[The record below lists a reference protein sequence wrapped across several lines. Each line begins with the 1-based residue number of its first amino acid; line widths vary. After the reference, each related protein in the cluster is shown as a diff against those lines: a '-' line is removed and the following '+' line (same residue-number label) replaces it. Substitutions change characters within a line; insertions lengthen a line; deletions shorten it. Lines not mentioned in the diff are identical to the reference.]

1 MYEQFYGLSAK
12 PFRLRPDPHFFFG
25 SKGHKRAMAY
35 LEYGLSQGEGF
46 IVITGEVG
54 AGKTTLVRN
63 LFNNL
68 PSEQIVAA
76 HIVNTHLDS
85 DDTLRM
91 VVSAFGLPY
100 ENVSK
105 ADLLTRLESFLRQS
119 DLEGKRA
126 LLVVDEAQNLS
137 QRTVEELRM
146 LSNFQTDD
154 KCLLQTFLIGQPEFR
169 GILHSAGMQQL
180 RQRVIASYHLGP
192 MDAAETQAYIEHRL
206 HTVGWNGDPAFDAPA
221 FAAIYAHSGGIPR
234 KVNTLC
240 DRLLLMGFLE
250 EMHAFGEADVA
261 EVIRDIAEEFAL
273 PAGQAEPAQQA
284 QAQTCAGAGADAAA
298 DTVAPVNPAYLDE
311 RMMRL
316 EKSVVSVLNIL
327 KKIVA
332 TPAAGTAP
340 GSNNALG
347 NSLGNSTLG
356 NTGALGHNND

>member
-1 MYEQFYGLSAK
+1 MYESFYGLSAK
-12 PFRLRPDPHFFFG
+12 PFRLRPDPHFFYG

-35 LEYGLSQGEGF
+35 LEYGLSHGEGF

-105 ADLLTRLESFLRQS
+105 ADLLTRLEAFLRAS
-119 DLEGKRA
+119 DLQGRRA
-126 LLVVDEAQNLS
+126 LLVVDEAQNLKPG
-137 QRTVEELRM
+137 TVEELRM

-169 GILHSAGMQQL
+169 ATLHSPGMQQL

-192 MDAAETQAYIEHRL
+192 MDEPETKAYIEHRL
-206 HTVGWNGDPAFDAPA
+206 ATVGWSGDPSFTNPA
-221 FAAIYAHSGGIPR
+221 HAAIFAYTGGIPR

-250 EMHAFGEADVA
+250 ELHAFAEEDVA
-261 EVIRDIAEEFAL
+261 EVIRDINQEFEL
-273 PAGQAEPAQQA
+273 PPAM
-284 QAQTCAGAGADAAA
+284 ADSAAA
-298 DTVAPVNPAYLDE
+298 PAAPAAPQATQASAVQLTADNSPLLDE

-332 TPAAGTAP
+332 TPAGA
-340 GSNNALG
+340 
-347 NSLGNSTLG
+347 
-356 NTGALGHNND
+356 NTPLNHNNE

>member
-1 MYEQFYGLSAK
+1 MYETYYGLSAK

-46 IVITGEVG
+46 IVVTGEVG

-105 ADLLTRLESFLRQS
+105 TDLLTRLEQFLRAVDES
-119 DLEGKRA
+119 GKRA
-126 LLVVDEAQNLS
+126 LLVVDEAQNLTP
-137 QRTVEELRM
+137 RTVEELRM

-154 KCLLQTFLIGQPEFR
+154 KSLLQTFLLGQPEFR
-169 GILHSAGMQQL
+169 TTLHSAGMQQL

-192 MDAAETQAYIEHRL
+192 MDAAETKGYIEHRL
-206 HTVGWNGDPAFDAPA
+206 HTVGWNGDPAFSDAA
-221 FAAIYAHSGGIPR
+221 HAAIFDYTGGIPR
-234 KVNTLC
+234 KTNTLC
-240 DRLLLMGFLE
+240 DRLLLMGYLE
-250 EMHAFGEADVA
+250 EMHAFEEADVL
-261 EVIRDIAEEFAL
+261 EVIRDIQQEFQL
-273 PAGQAEPAQQA
+273 PDGAQPDA
-284 QAQTCAGAGADAAA
+284 PAAA
-298 DTVAPVNPAYLDE
+298 VAPAAAAAEASKPEYMDE

-316 EKSVVSVLNIL
+316 EKSIVSVLAIL

-332 TPAAGTAP
+332 TPASAQQP
-340 GSNNALG
+340 LDN
-347 NSLGNSTLG
+347 
-356 NTGALGHNND
+356 HE

>member
-1 MYEQFYGLSAK
+1 MYESFYGLSAK
-12 PFRLRPDPHFFFG
+12 PFRLRPDPHFFYG

-100 ENVSK
+100 ENFSK
-105 ADLLTRLESFLRQS
+105 ADLLTRLEAFLRAS
-119 DLEGKRA
+119 DAQGRRA
-126 LLVVDEAQNLS
+126 LLVVDEAQNLKPG
-137 QRTVEELRM
+137 TVEELRM

-169 GILHSAGMQQL
+169 TTLHSPGMQQL

-192 MDAAETQAYIEHRL
+192 MDEAETQAYIEHRL
-206 HTVGWNGDPAFDAPA
+206 ATVGWKGDPSFSHPA
-221 FAAIYAHSGGIPR
+221 YAAIYTYTGGIPR

-240 DRLLLMGFLE
+240 DRLLLNGFLE
-250 EMHAFGEADVA
+250 EIHAFSEEDVADV
-261 EVIRDIAEEFAL
+261 IGDINQEFEL
-273 PAGQAEPAQQA
+273 PPAQADSQSA
-284 QAQTCAGAGADAAA
+284 AGDAGAMLAA
-298 DTVAPVNPAYLDE
+298 PAQHAGPDSSPLLDE

-332 TPAAGTAP
+332 TPAGA
-340 GSNNALG
+340 
-347 NSLGNSTLG
+347 
-356 NTGALGHNND
+356 NTPLNHNNE

>member
-1 MYEQFYGLSAK
+1 MYESFYGLSAK

-63 LFNNL
+63 LFNKL
-68 PSEQIVAA
+68 SSEQIVAA

-105 ADLLTRLESFLRQS
+105 ADLLTRLEQFLRAS
-119 DLEGKRA
+119 DAQGRRA
-126 LLVVDEAQNLS
+126 LLVVDEAQNLKPG
-137 QRTVEELRM
+137 TVEELRM

-169 GILHSAGMQQL
+169 ATLHSPGMQQL

-192 MDAAETQAYIEHRL
+192 MDAEETKLYIEHRL
-206 HTVGWNGDPAFDAPA
+206 STVGWKGDPTFSDGAHE
-221 FAAIYAHSGGIPR
+221 AIFNYTGGIPR

-250 EMHAFGEADVA
+250 EMHSFEESDVA
-261 EVIRDIAEEFAL
+261 NVIGDIAEEFDVPLSAPQAPASHSAPAKPARDDGDDL
-273 PAGQAEPAQQA
+273 PLSETSPL
-284 QAQTCAGAGADAAA
+284 
-298 DTVAPVNPAYLDE
+298 LDE

-332 TPAAGTAP
+332 TPAGA
-340 GSNNALG
+340 
-347 NSLGNSTLG
+347 NSPLN
-356 NTGALGHNND
+356 HNNE